1 MAQTLSVLD
10 AIQDFRGSNPNA
22 DLFLLF
28 RVSLSVLLVWVSSG
42 SSKALW
48 RSVRVS
54 IRASLVITAMLNKS
68 HLRYTAVV
76 ESRPLV
82 FLIWRPLC
90 SPLVTALII
99 CMCVDI
105 VSVDGKVMQGHLTAI
120 RHARWFEEN
129 ASHSTIKVLVRLIR
143 DLKNRFDGLE
153 PMTPWLIDLLVSGCF
168 HSLYIG
174 FVQIFC
180 INSSLVFFSFL
191 SS

>member
-1 MAQTLSVLD
+1 
-10 AIQDFRGSNPNA
+10 
-22 DLFLLF
+22 
-28 RVSLSVLLVWVSSG
+28 
-42 SSKALW
+42 
-48 RSVRVS
+48 
-54 IRASLVITAMLNKS
+54 
-68 HLRYTAVV
+68 
-76 ESRPLV
+76 
-82 FLIWRPLC
+82 
-90 SPLVTALII
+90 
-99 CMCVDI
+99 MCVDI

-180 INSSLVFFSFL
+180 INSSLVFFFIFIIITANCYEISGLETFACTSYVIGGL
-191 SS
+191 V